1 MSPRSLRPSFA
12 RPAQGAA
19 LMALLHA
26 LGACSSEAKTEKEQ
40 PEDEAGGDGAAGDG
54 GSTEDPEDLYDIES
68 YPYKGWVNGNVTV
81 TLAEEDADG
90 ERRIV
95 TWEEAGYTEFPFGA
109 LFVGAYTAP
118 TDTAPTQL
126 YAGTETI
133 DAPEMGTSPYQM
145 RVGTQAETNI
155 LVYAALDVLG
165 DGVIGSEDPRGVF
178 PEALLLND
186 GAVYDNVDIDILA
199 LNQPEIVCSEAGTVT
214 ITGTVTV
221 SLNYFG
227 GPIGVMLVDEAG
239 NGPFHVVTVEPP
251 TTGEGARASYS
262 LEVCADYG
270 PMRLVAAWDGNR
282 NGLFDPNDK
291 WGVFSTDAAND
302 SNPVFVG
309 NANMNN
315 YPIHI
320 PLGEGP
326 GVTPI
331 QFARLSGQVRMQE
344 GDFSALPP
352 GSDVH
357 VVALTS
363 RPSREF
369 PFDSPLVLDSQKFT
383 WSELSGAAAKDFSLL
398 LPSNSFV
405 YLWAFADI
413 NADGILNDVGEP
425 VGAVGADGRVPTGE
439 GFGGID
445 IPIASVVDPG

>member
-1 MSPRSLRPSFA
+1 MARRLALVFA
-12 RPAQGAA
+12 T
-19 LMALLHA
+19 LLT
-26 LGACSSEAKTEKEQ
+26 ACS
-40 PEDEAGGDGAAGDG
+40 AGGGAQNDDAKADDG
-54 GSTEDPEDLYDIES
+54 GALDGSDGGDTDPTNDEDYYDIES

-81 TLAEEDADG
+81 TLAEEDESG
-90 ERRIV
+90 ERRVV
-95 TWEEAGYTEFPFGA
+95 TWEEAGYTEFPFGS

-118 TDTAPTQL
+118 TEDAPVQL
-126 YAGTETI
+126 YAGTEAI
-133 DAPEMGTSPYQM
+133 EAPEMGTSPYQM

-165 DGVIGSEDPRGVF
+165 DGVIGSDDPRGVY

-221 SLNYFG
+221 TLNYFG

-239 NGPFHVVTVEPP
+239 NGPFHVVSVEPP
-251 TTGEGARASYS
+251 MTGEGARASYS

-291 WGVFSTDAAND
+291 WGVFSTDGATD

-315 YPIHI
+315 YPIMI

-331 QFARLSGQVRMQE
+331 QFARLSGQVRMAE
-344 GDFSALPP
+344 GDFSALPA
-352 GSDVH
+352 GTDVY
-357 VVALTS
+357 VTAMSS

-369 PFDSPLVLDSQKFT
+369 EFDSPLVIDSQKFT
-383 WSELSGAAAKDFSLL
+383 WAELSGSTSKDFSLL
-398 LPSNSFV
+398 LPANSFV

-413 NADGILNDVGEP
+413 NADGVLNDVGEP
-425 VGAVGADGRVPTGE
+425 VGTVGADGRVPTGE

-445 IPIASVVDPG
+445 LPMTTVTEGGSAP